1 MAEEFTQEQI
11 DAMIAQMKSK
21 EKKTSPA
28 AAVMGG
34 ARKGGSGKVNALEV
48 LNAPKTSSYAD
59 SLVDDNG
66 KFDGDYEITI
76 QRCEVRNAEK
86 GQIFAVSFK
95 IDSSSNDKVREGSV
109 REHAIFWWSK
119 AGKGETRVLW
129 EKFAESQDKELDEDF
144 AEDIYGEA
152 QAMAGTRWSL
162 TVSTKPQKQNREK
175 SFSHHRYSS
184 MD

>member
-1 MAEEFTQEQI
+1 MEEDIAMAAEFTQEQI

-28 AAVMGG
+28 AAVMGGG

-109 REHAIFWWSK
+109 R
-119 AGKGETRVLW
+119 G
-129 EKFAESQDKELDEDF
+129 
-144 AEDIYGEA
+144 
-152 QAMAGTRWSL
+152 
-162 TVSTKPQKQNREK
+162 P
-175 SFSHHRYSS
+175 
-184 MD
+184 